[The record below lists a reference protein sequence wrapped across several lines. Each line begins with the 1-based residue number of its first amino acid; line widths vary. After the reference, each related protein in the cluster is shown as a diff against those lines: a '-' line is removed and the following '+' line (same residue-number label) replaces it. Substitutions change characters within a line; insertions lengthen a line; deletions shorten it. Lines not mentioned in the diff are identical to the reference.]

1 MHKGSQP
8 QPQRSSSSSPSQST
22 SSPSPESLNLSSRKG
37 VDVDG
42 PVFPSPRLRRLRR
55 SSAIRHMLQ
64 ESRIDVEA
72 LVYPVFV
79 QDGIAGKEPIQSMPG
94 LSRLPVSMLIDEARY
109 LIDLGI
115 RAILL
120 FGIPRSKDEYA
131 SSAYDDSGIV
141 QRAVAALR
149 REFSSDELTI
159 ITDVCTCQYTTHGH
173 CGLLKGNRV
182 DNDSTLGVL
191 AKIAVSHAYA
201 GADIVA
207 PSAMMDGQVRA
218 IRDALDDHGF
228 KDVLI
233 MSYSAKYSSS
243 LYAPFRSAA
252 DSAPRFGDRKSYQLY
267 YANAREALREIE
279 QDILEGVDIIMVKP
293 AIAYLDIIRLAR
305 DKFKHPL
312 AAYSV
317 SGEYALVKA
326 ASMQGLI
333 DEDAVIMELLTC
345 IRRAGADIIITY
357 FAKRVAEIMNGK

>member
-1 MHKGSQP
+1 MKGSNFNFTEEQRSQQQPSP
-8 QPQRSSSSSPSQST
+8 QPSKPSISSMT
-22 SSPSPESLNLSSRKG
+22 SNIA
-37 VDVDG
+37 
-42 PVFPSPRLRRLRR
+42 FPSTRLRRLRR
-55 SSAIRHMLQ
+55 SSVIRSMLM
-64 ESRIDVEA
+64 ESRINLDS
-72 LVYPVFV
+72 LVYPIFV
-79 QDGIAGKEPIQSMPG
+79 QEGIEDKEPIQSMPG
-94 LSRLPVSMLIDEARY
+94 LSRLPLSMLNDEVRH
-109 LIDLGI
+109 LIELGV
-115 RAILL
+115 RAVLL
-120 FGIPRSKDEYA
+120 FGIPSIKDEHA
-131 SSAYDDSGIV
+131 SSAYAEDGIV
-141 QRAVAALR
+141 QRAVSSLR
-149 REFSSDELTI
+149 KEFSSSDELTI

-173 CGLLKGNRV
+173 CGLINGNRV
-182 DNDSTLGVL
+182 DNDSTLDVL
-191 AKIAVSHAYA
+191 ARIAVSHAYA

-218 IRDALDDHGF
+218 IRDALDDNGF

-267 YANAREALREIE
+267 YANTREALREIE

-293 AIAYLDIIRLAR
+293 AIGYLDIIRLAR
-305 DKFKHPL
+305 DTFKHPL

-326 ASMQGLI
+326 AAMQGLI

-357 FAKRVAEIMNGK
+357 FAKRVAEIMNGRVNGSRGR

>member
-1 MHKGSQP
+1 MHDPQP
-8 QPQRSSSSSPSQST
+8 QPQRSSSSPQ
-22 SSPSPESLNLSSRKG
+22 PLDLSMK
-37 VDVDG
+37 VMDVDG
-42 PVFPSPRLRRLRR
+42 SVSLFPSPRLRRLRR
-55 SSAIRHMLQ
+55 SNAIRHMLK
-64 ESRIDVEA
+64 ESRIDLES

-79 QDGIAGKEPIQSMPG
+79 QDGIRGKEPIQSMPG
-94 LSRLPVSMLIDEARY
+94 LSRLPLSMLVDEVRD

-120 FGIPRSKDEYA
+120 FGIPSRKDEYA

-141 QRAVAALR
+141 QRAVSALR
-149 REFSSDELTI
+149 KEFNSDDLTI
-159 ITDVCTCQYTTHGH
+159 VTDVCTCQYTSHGH
-173 CGLLKGNRV
+173 CGMLKGNRI
-182 DNDSTLGVL
+182 DNDSTLDIL
-191 AKIAVSHAYA
+191 AKIAVSHANA

-207 PSAMMDGQVRA
+207 PSAMMDGQVKA

-228 KDVLI
+228 KDTLI

-243 LYAPFRSAA
+243 LYTPFRSAA
-252 DSAPRFGDRKSYQLY
+252 DSAPRFGDRMSYQLY
-267 YANAREALREIE
+267 YANAREAMREIE
-279 QDILEGVDIIMVKP
+279 QDILEGADIVMVKP

-305 DKFKHPL
+305 DRFKHPL

-326 ASMQGLI
+326 ASLQGLI

-357 FAKRVAEIMNGK
+357 FAKQVAEIANK

>member
-1 MHKGSQP
+1 MKGSNLTEEE
-8 QPQRSSSSSPSQST
+8 RSQEQEQKQEQQHSKSSIPSIT
-22 SSPSPESLNLSSRKG
+22 
-37 VDVDG
+37 
-42 PVFPSPRLRRLRR
+42 FPSTRLRRLRKSSPIR
-55 SSAIRHMLQ
+55 SMLM
-64 ESRIDVEA
+64 ESRINLDS

-79 QDGIAGKEPIQSMPG
+79 QEGIEDKEPIQSMPG
-94 LSRLPVSMLIDEARY
+94 LSRLPLSMLNDEARH
-109 LIDLGI
+109 LIELGI
-115 RAILL
+115 RAVLL
-120 FGIPRSKDEYA
+120 FGIPSIKDEYA
-131 SSAYDDSGIV
+131 SSAYAEDGIV
-141 QRAVAALR
+141 QRAVSSLR

-182 DNDSTLGVL
+182 DNDSTLDLL
-191 AKIAVSHAYA
+191 ARIAVSHAYA

-305 DKFKHPL
+305 DTFKHPL

>member
-1 MHKGSQP
+1 LKGSNFTEGQRSQQQPYP
-8 QPQRSSSSSPSQST
+8 QPSKSSISSMT
-22 SSPSPESLNLSSRKG
+22 SSIA
-37 VDVDG
+37 
-42 PVFPSPRLRRLRR
+42 FPSSRLRRLRR
-55 SSAIRHMLQ
+55 SSVIRSMLM
-64 ESRIDVEA
+64 ESRINLDS

-79 QDGIAGKEPIQSMPG
+79 QEGIEDKEPIQSMPG
-94 LSRLPVSMLIDEARY
+94 LSRLPLSMLNHEVRH
-109 LIDLGI
+109 LIELGV
-115 RAILL
+115 RAVLL
-120 FGIPRSKDEYA
+120 FGIPRIKDEHA
-131 SSAYDDSGIV
+131 SSAYAEDGIV
-141 QRAVAALR
+141 QRAVSSLR

-173 CGLLKGNRV
+173 CGLINGNRV
-182 DNDSTLGVL
+182 DNDSTLDVL
-191 AKIAVSHAYA
+191 ARIAVSHAYA

-218 IRDALDDHGF
+218 IRDALDDNGF

-267 YANAREALREIE
+267 YANTREAMREIE

-293 AIAYLDIIRLAR
+293 AIGYLDIIRLAR
-305 DKFKHPL
+305 DTFKHPL

-326 ASMQGLI
+326 AAMQGLI

-357 FAKRVAEIMNGK
+357 FAKRAAEIMNGKVNR